1 MKVPNYFIK
10 TDREKEAVK
19 TAKSE
24 FKQSLKSELGP
35 NYKRIHNQ
43 NVTVHKLTN

>member
-1 MKVPNYFIK
+1 MKVPNFFIK

-24 FKQSLKSELGP
+24 HKQDLIREFGS
-35 NYKRIHNQ
+35 NYKRIYKQ
-43 NVTVHKLTN
+43 NLTVHKLTN